1 MKRSTLPALA
11 LALALPLAAVQVA
24 PLPEAD
30 AQTATVNVN
39 STEVRARLAAQAI
52 EEMINEYREANGL
65 HPLVTHKL
73 YDEQALAWS
82 RHMIAD
88 QDDPHWGKPQYDSK
102 GAMVAPGSFRHSD
115 MKKWGHSGENIIV
128 QGYYADTYTEWKRV
142 AEQLFEGWR
151 NSPVHNENLLRAD
164 AQGMGLGLVRDED
177 GNVWGTTM
185 FFIDAIPVNVVGER
199 GEKWLSADDVT
210 KSAKNSGAPFYVPE
224 GARARLGVGA
234 VAQPRDTKGY
244 AVTYDIVEGSG
255 KDALQIR
262 VLRTSANGKL
272 VLDKAASAA
281 RGLDPVAGGTAGSVS
296 TPGTGKPSSAPTSSA
311 PKPHAQTPPAP
322 KSHAQ
327 TPPAPTS
334 VAQPSTTPA
343 VPELPQPPKPTP
355 TLKEIPSKTGG
366 TSTATATETV
376 TATAAANSTTA
387 QQPTEEQPAPA
398 DEQSSST
405 AGIVAGVVAALL
417 VALGAAAVALPMVAP
432 DLAAQLGLPRIG

>member
-11 LALALPLAAVQVA
+11 LALALPLAAVQIA

-52 EEMINEYREANGL
+52 EEMINEYRAANGL

-82 RHMIAD
+82 RQMIAD
-88 QDDPHWGKPQYDSK
+88 QDDPRWGKPQYDAN
-102 GAMVAPGSFRHSD
+102 GAMTRAGSFRHSD
-115 MKKWGHSGENIIV
+115 MGEWGHSGENIIV
-128 QGYYADTYTEWKRV
+128 QGYYADTDTEWKRV

-185 FFIDAIPVNVVGER
+185 FFIDAIPVNVQGR
-199 GEKWLSADDVT
+199 GEAQLAPDGVT
-210 KSAKNSGAPFYVPE
+210 QSAKKSDAPFYVPE
-224 GARARLGVGA
+224 GARQRLGVGA

-255 KDALQIR
+255 KDALRFR

-281 RGLDPVAGGTAGSVS
+281 RGLDPAAGGTVGGTS
-296 TPGTGKPSSAPTSSA
+296 TQKTEKTSSA
-311 PKPHAQTPPAP
+311 QIPL
-322 KSHAQ
+322 
-327 TPPAPTS
+327 APTS
-334 VAQPSTTPA
+334 VAQPSMTPS
-343 VPELPQPPKPTP
+343 VPELPPAPKPTP
-355 TLKEIPSKTGG
+355 TLKEVVPKTGG
-366 TSTATATETV
+366 TSTAAATATATATATTSER
-376 TATAAANSTTA
+376 ATAAATNSTTA

-405 AGIVAGVVAALL
+405 AGIVVGVVAALL
-417 VALGAAAVALPMVAP
+417 VALGAAAVALPVVAP

>member
-11 LALALPLAAVQVA
+11 LALALPLAAVQIA

-128 QGYYADTYTEWKRV
+128 QGYYADTDTEWKRV

-185 FFIDAIPVNVVGER
+185 FFIDTIPVNVQGR
-199 GEKWLSADDVT
+199 GEAQLAPDGVT
-210 KSAKNSGAPFYVPE
+210 QSAKKSDAPFYVPE

-234 VAQPRDTKGY
+234 VADPTDTKGY
-244 AVTYDIVEGSG
+244 AVSYDLVEGSG

-262 VLRTSANGKL
+262 VLRTSSNGKL

-281 RGLDPVAGGTAGSVS
+281 RGLDPVAGGTVGSVS
-296 TPGTGKPSSAPTSSA
+296 TPGTGKPSSA
-311 PKPHAQTPPAP
+311 
-322 KSHAQ
+322 Q

-334 VAQPSTTPA
+334 DAQPSTTPA

-387 QQPTEEQPAPA
+387 QQPTKEQPAPA
-398 DEQSSST
+398 DERSSST

>member
-11 LALALPLAAVQVA
+11 LALALPLAAVQIA

-128 QGYYADTYTEWKRV
+128 QGYYADTDTEWKRV

-185 FFIDAIPVNVVGER
+185 FFIDTIPVNVQGR
-199 GEKWLSADDVT
+199 GEAQLAPDGVT
-210 KSAKNSGAPFYVPE
+210 QSAKKSDAPFYVPE
-224 GARARLGVGA
+224 GARQRLGVGA
-234 VAQPRDTKGY
+234 VADPTDTKGY
-244 AVTYDIVEGSG
+244 AVSYDLVEGSG

-262 VLRTSANGKL
+262 VLRTSSNGKL

-281 RGLDPVAGGTAGSVS
+281 RGLDPVAGGTVGSVS
-296 TPGTGKPSSAPTSSA
+296 TPGTGKPSSA
-311 PKPHAQTPPAP
+311 
-322 KSHAQ
+322 Q

-334 VAQPSTTPA
+334 DAQPSTTPA

-387 QQPTEEQPAPA
+387 QQPTKEQPAPA
-398 DEQSSST
+398 DERSSST

>member
-11 LALALPLAAVQVA
+11 LALALPLAAVQIA

-65 HPLVTHKL
+65 HPLVTHML

-82 RHMIAD
+82 RQMIAD

-128 QGYYADTYTEWKRV
+128 QGYYADTDTEWKRV

-164 AQGMGLGLVRDED
+164 AQGMGIGLVRDED

-185 FFIDAIPVNVVGER
+185 FFIDAIPVNVQGR
-199 GEKWLSADDVT
+199 GEAQLAPDGVT
-210 KSAKNSGAPFYVPE
+210 QSAKKSDAPFYVPE
-224 GARARLGVGA
+224 GARQRLGVGA
-234 VAQPRDTKGY
+234 VADPTDTKGY
-244 AVTYDIVEGSG
+244 AVSYDLVEGSG

-262 VLRTSANGKL
+262 VLRTSSNGKL

-281 RGLDPVAGGTAGSVS
+281 RGLDPVAGGTVGSVS

-311 PKPHAQTPPAP
+311 PK
-322 KSHAQ
+322 SHAQ
-327 TPPAPTS
+327 TPPAPAS

-387 QQPTEEQPAPA
+387 QQPTKEQPAPA
-398 DEQSSST
+398 DERSSST
-405 AGIVAGVVAALL
+405 AGIGAGVVAALL

>member
-24 PLPEAD
+24 SLPEAG

-82 RHMIAD
+82 RQMIAD
-88 QDDPHWGKPQYDSK
+88 QDDPRWGKPQYNAN
-102 GAMVAPGSFRHSD
+102 GAMTRAGSFRHSD
-115 MKKWGHSGENIIV
+115 MGEWGHSGENIIV
-128 QGYYADTYTEWKRV
+128 QGYYADTDTEWKRV

-185 FFIDAIPVNVVGER
+185 FFIDAIPVNVQGR
-199 GEKWLSADDVT
+199 GEAQLTPDGVT
-210 KSAKNSGAPFYVPE
+210 QSAKKSDAPFYVPE
-224 GARARLGVGA
+224 GARQRLGVGA

-255 KDALQIR
+255 KDAIRFR

-281 RGLDPVAGGTAGSVS
+281 RGLDPAAGGTVGSVS
-296 TPGTGKPSSAPTSSA
+296 TPGTGKPSSAQTS
-311 PKPHAQTPPAP
+311 PAQI
-322 KSHAQ
+322 
-327 TPPAPTS
+327 PPAPTS
-334 VAQPSTTPA
+334 VAQPSTTPS
-343 VPELPQPPKPTP
+343 VPELPPAPKPTP
-355 TLKEIPSKTGG
+355 TLKEVVPKTGG
-366 TSTATATETV
+366 TSTAAATATATATTSER
-376 TATAAANSTTA
+376 ATAAATNSTTA

-405 AGIVAGVVAALL
+405 AGIVVGVVAALL

>member
-1 MKRSTLPALA
+1 MKWSTLPALA
-11 LALALPLAAVQVA
+11 LALALPLAAVQIA

-82 RHMIAD
+82 RQMIAD

-128 QGYYADTYTEWKRV
+128 QGYYADTDTEWKRV

-185 FFIDAIPVNVVGER
+185 FFIDAIPVNVQGR
-199 GEKWLSADDVT
+199 GEAQLAPDGVT
-210 KSAKNSGAPFYVPE
+210 QSAKKSDAPFYVPE
-224 GARARLGVGA
+224 GARQRLGVGA
-234 VAQPRDTKGY
+234 VADPTDTKGY
-244 AVTYDIVEGSG
+244 AVSYDLVEGSG

-262 VLRTSANGKL
+262 VLRTSSNGKL

-281 RGLDPVAGGTAGSVS
+281 RGLDPVAGGTVGSVS

-311 PKPHAQTPPAP
+311 PK
-322 KSHAQ
+322 SHAQ
-327 TPPAPTS
+327 TPPAPAS

-376 TATAAANSTTA
+376 TATAAANSTNT
-387 QQPTEEQPAPA
+387 QQPTKEQPAPA
-398 DEQSSST
+398 DERSSST

>member
-11 LALALPLAAVQVA
+11 LALALPLAAVQIA

-128 QGYYADTYTEWKRV
+128 QGYYADTDTEWKRV

-185 FFIDAIPVNVVGER
+185 FFIDAIPVNVQGR
-199 GEKWLSADDVT
+199 GEAQLAPDGVT
-210 KSAKNSGAPFYVPE
+210 QSAKKSDAPFYVPE
-224 GARARLGVGA
+224 GARQRLGVGA
-234 VAQPRDTKGY
+234 VADPTDTKGY
-244 AVTYDIVEGSG
+244 AVSYDLVEGSG

-262 VLRTSANGKL
+262 VLRTSSNGKL

-281 RGLDPVAGGTAGSVS
+281 RGLDPVAGGTVGSVS
-296 TPGTGKPSSAPTSSA
+296 TPGTGKPSSAPTSS
-311 PKPHAQTPPAP
+311 AP

-343 VPELPQPPKPTP
+343 VPELPQPPKPMP

-376 TATAAANSTTA
+376 TATAAANSTNT
-387 QQPTEEQPAPA
+387 QQPTKEQPAPA
-398 DEQSSST
+398 DERSSST

>member
-11 LALALPLAAVQVA
+11 LALALPLAAVQIA

-115 MKKWGHSGENIIV
+115 MRKWGHSGENIIV
-128 QGYYADTYTEWKRV
+128 QGYYADTDTEWKRV

-185 FFIDAIPVNVVGER
+185 FFIDTIPVNVQGR
-199 GEKWLSADDVT
+199 GEAQLAPDGVT
-210 KSAKNSGAPFYVPE
+210 QSAKKSDAPFYVPE
-224 GARARLGVGA
+224 GARQRLGVGA
-234 VAQPRDTKGY
+234 VADPTDTKGY
-244 AVTYDIVEGSG
+244 AVSYDLVEGSG

-262 VLRTSANGKL
+262 VLRTSSNGKL

-281 RGLDPVAGGTAGSVS
+281 RGLDPVAGGTVGSVS
-296 TPGTGKPSSAPTSSA
+296 TPGTGKPSSA
-311 PKPHAQTPPAP
+311 
-322 KSHAQ
+322 Q

-334 VAQPSTTPA
+334 DAQPSTTPA

-387 QQPTEEQPAPA
+387 QQPTKEQPAPA
-398 DEQSSST
+398 DERSSST

>member
-11 LALALPLAAVQVA
+11 LALALPLAAVQIA

-82 RHMIAD
+82 RQMIAD
-88 QDDPHWGKPQYDSK
+88 QDDPRWGRPQYNSK

-115 MKKWGHSGENIIV
+115 MGEWGHSGENIIV
-128 QGYYADTYTEWKRV
+128 QGYYADTDTEWKRV

-210 KSAKNSGAPFYVPE
+210 QSAKKSGAPFYVPE

-234 VAQPRDTKGY
+234 MADPKDTKGY
-244 AVTYDIVEGSG
+244 AVTYDIVEGSA

-262 VLRTSANGKL
+262 VLRTSSNGKL

-281 RGLDPVAGGTAGSVS
+281 RGLDPVAGGTVGGTS
-296 TPGTGKPSSAPTSSA
+296 TQKTEKTST
-311 PKPHAQTPPAP
+311 AQI
-322 KSHAQ
+322 
-327 TPPAPTS
+327 PPAPTS
-334 VAQPSTTPA
+334 VAQPSTTPS
-343 VPELPQPPKPTP
+343 VPELPPAPKPTP
-355 TLKEIPSKTGG
+355 TLKEVAPKTGG
-366 TSTATATETV
+366 TSTAAAT
-376 TATAAANSTTA
+376 NSTTA

-405 AGIVAGVVAALL
+405 AGIVVGVVAALL

>member
-11 LALALPLAAVQVA
+11 LALALPLAAVQIA

-65 HPLVTHKL
+65 HPLVTHML

-82 RHMIAD
+82 RQMIAD

-128 QGYYADTYTEWKRV
+128 QGYYADTDTEWKRV

-185 FFIDAIPVNVVGER
+185 FFIDTIPVNVQGR
-199 GEKWLSADDVT
+199 GEAQLAPDGVT
-210 KSAKNSGAPFYVPE
+210 QSAKKSDAPFYVPE

-234 VAQPRDTKGY
+234 VADPTDTKGY
-244 AVTYDIVEGSG
+244 AVSYDLVEGSG

-262 VLRTSANGKL
+262 VLRTSSNGKL

-281 RGLDPVAGGTAGSVS
+281 RGLDPVAGGTVGSVS
-296 TPGTGKPSSAPTSSA
+296 TPGTGKPSSA
-311 PKPHAQTPPAP
+311 
-322 KSHAQ
+322 Q

-334 VAQPSTTPA
+334 DAQPSTTPA

-387 QQPTEEQPAPA
+387 QQPTKEQPAPA
-398 DEQSSST
+398 DERSSST

>member
-11 LALALPLAAVQVA
+11 LALALPLAAVQIA

-65 HPLVTHKL
+65 HPLVTHML

-82 RHMIAD
+82 RQMIAD

-128 QGYYADTYTEWKRV
+128 QGYYADTDTEWKRV

-185 FFIDAIPVNVVGER
+185 FFIDAIPVNVQGR
-199 GEKWLSADDVT
+199 GEAQLAPDDVT
-210 KSAKNSGAPFYVPE
+210 QSAKKSDAPF
-224 GARARLGVGA
+224 ACR
-234 VAQPRDTKGY
+234 
-244 AVTYDIVEGSG
+244 
-255 KDALQIR
+255 
-262 VLRTSANGKL
+262 
-272 VLDKAASAA
+272 
-281 RGLDPVAGGTAGSVS
+281 
-296 TPGTGKPSSAPTSSA
+296 
-311 PKPHAQTPPAP
+311 
-322 KSHAQ
+322 
-327 TPPAPTS
+327 
-334 VAQPSTTPA
+334 
-343 VPELPQPPKPTP
+343 
-355 TLKEIPSKTGG
+355 
-366 TSTATATETV
+366 
-376 TATAAANSTTA
+376 
-387 QQPTEEQPAPA
+387 
-398 DEQSSST
+398 
-405 AGIVAGVVAALL
+405 
-417 VALGAAAVALPMVAP
+417 
-432 DLAAQLGLPRIG
+432 

>member
-11 LALALPLAAVQVA
+11 LALALPLAAVQIA

-65 HPLVTHKL
+65 HPLVTHML

-82 RHMIAD
+82 RQMIAD

-128 QGYYADTYTEWKRV
+128 QGYYADTDTEWKRV

-185 FFIDAIPVNVVGER
+185 FFIDAIPVNVQGR
-199 GEKWLSADDVT
+199 GEAQLAADGVT
-210 KSAKNSGAPFYVPE
+210 QSAKKSDAPFYVPE

-234 VAQPRDTKGY
+234 VADPTDTKGY
-244 AVTYDIVEGSG
+244 AVSYDLVEGSG

-262 VLRTSANGKL
+262 VLRTSSNGKL

-281 RGLDPVAGGTAGSVS
+281 RGLDPVAGGTVGSVS
-296 TPGTGKPSSAPTSSA
+296 TPGTGKPSSA
-311 PKPHAQTPPAP
+311 
-322 KSHAQ
+322 Q

-334 VAQPSTTPA
+334 DAQPSTTPA

-387 QQPTEEQPAPA
+387 QQPTKEQPAPA
-398 DEQSSST
+398 DERSSST

>member
-11 LALALPLAAVQVA
+11 LALALPLAAVQIA

-128 QGYYADTYTEWKRV
+128 QGYYADTDTEWKRV

-185 FFIDAIPVNVVGER
+185 FFIDAIPVNVQGR
-199 GEKWLSADDVT
+199 GEAQLAPDGVT
-210 KSAKNSGAPFYVPE
+210 QSAKKSDAPFYVPE
-224 GARARLGVGA
+224 GARQRLGVGA
-234 VAQPRDTKGY
+234 VADPTDTKGY
-244 AVTYDIVEGSG
+244 AVSYDLVEGSG
-255 KDALQIR
+255 KDALRIR
-262 VLRTSANGKL
+262 VLRTSSNGKL

-281 RGLDPVAGGTAGSVS
+281 RGLDPVAGGTVGSVS
-296 TPGTGKPSSAPTSSA
+296 TPGTGKPSSAPTSS
-311 PKPHAQTPPAP
+311 AP

-343 VPELPQPPKPTP
+343 VPELPQPPKPMP

-376 TATAAANSTTA
+376 TATAAANSTNT
-387 QQPTEEQPAPA
+387 QQPTKEQPAPA
-398 DEQSSST
+398 DERSSST

>member
-11 LALALPLAAVQVA
+11 LALALPLAAVQIA

-128 QGYYADTYTEWKRV
+128 QGYYADTDTEWKRV

-185 FFIDAIPVNVVGER
+185 FFIDTIPVNVQGR
-199 GEKWLSADDVT
+199 GEAQLAPDGVT
-210 KSAKNSGAPFYVPE
+210 QSAKKSDAPFYVPE

-234 VAQPRDTKGY
+234 VADPKDTKGY
-244 AVTYDIVEGSG
+244 AVSYDLVEGSG

-262 VLRTSANGKL
+262 VLRTSSNGKL

-281 RGLDPVAGGTAGSVS
+281 RGLDPVAGGTVGSVS

-311 PKPHAQTPPAP
+311 PT
-322 KSHAQ
+322 SHAQ
-327 TPPAPTS
+327 TPPAPAS

-387 QQPTEEQPAPA
+387 QQPTKEQPAPA
-398 DEQSSST
+398 DERSSST

>member
-11 LALALPLAAVQVA
+11 LALALPLAAVQIA

-128 QGYYADTYTEWKRV
+128 QGYYADTDTEWKRV

-185 FFIDAIPVNVVGER
+185 FFIDTIPVNVQGR
-199 GEKWLSADDVT
+199 GEAQLAPDGVT
-210 KSAKNSGAPFYVPE
+210 QSAKKSDAPFYVPE

-234 VAQPRDTKGY
+234 VADPKDTKGY
-244 AVTYDIVEGSG
+244 AVSYDLVEGSG

-262 VLRTSANGKL
+262 VLRTSSNGKL

-281 RGLDPVAGGTAGSVS
+281 RGLDPVAGGTVGSVS
-296 TPGTGKPSSAPTSSA
+296 TPGTGKPSSAPT
-311 PKPHAQTPPAP
+311 PP
-322 KSHAQ
+322 AQ

-334 VAQPSTTPA
+334 DAQPSTTPA

-376 TATAAANSTTA
+376 TATAAANSTNT
-387 QQPTEEQPAPA
+387 QQPTKEQPAPA
-398 DEQSSST
+398 DERSSST

>member
-11 LALALPLAAVQVA
+11 LALALPLAAVQIA

-115 MKKWGHSGENIIV
+115 MQKWGHSGENIIV
-128 QGYYADTYTEWKRV
+128 QGYYADTDTEWKRV

-185 FFIDAIPVNVVGER
+185 FFIDAIPVNVQGR
-199 GEKWLSADDVT
+199 GEAQLAPDGVT
-210 KSAKNSGAPFYVPE
+210 QSAKKSDAPFYVPE

-234 VAQPRDTKGY
+234 VADPKDTKGY
-244 AVTYDIVEGSG
+244 AVSYDLVEGSG

-262 VLRTSANGKL
+262 VLRTSSNGKL

-281 RGLDPVAGGTAGSVS
+281 RGLDPVAGGTVGSVS
-296 TPGTGKPSSAPTSSA
+296 TPGTGKPSSAPISS
-311 PKPHAQTPPAP
+311 AP

-327 TPPAPTS
+327 TPPAPAS

-387 QQPTEEQPAPA
+387 QQPTKEQPAPA
-398 DEQSSST
+398 DERSSST

>member
-11 LALALPLAAVQVA
+11 LALALPLAAVQIA

-128 QGYYADTYTEWKRV
+128 QGYYADTDTEWKRV

-185 FFIDAIPVNVVGER
+185 FFIDTIPVNVQGR
-199 GEKWLSADDVT
+199 GEAQLAPDGVT
-210 KSAKNSGAPFYVPE
+210 QSAKKSDAPFYVPE

-234 VAQPRDTKGY
+234 VADPKDTKGY
-244 AVTYDIVEGSG
+244 AVSYDLVEGSG

-262 VLRTSANGKL
+262 VLRTSSNGKL

-281 RGLDPVAGGTAGSVS
+281 RGLDPVAGGTVGSVS
-296 TPGTGKPSSAPTSSA
+296 TPGTGKPSSA
-311 PKPHAQTPPAP
+311 
-322 KSHAQ
+322 Q

-334 VAQPSTTPA
+334 DAQPSTTPA

-387 QQPTEEQPAPA
+387 QQPTKEQPAPA
-398 DEQSSST
+398 DERSSST

>member
-11 LALALPLAAVQVA
+11 LALALPLAAVQIA

-82 RHMIAD
+82 RQMIAD

-115 MKKWGHSGENIIV
+115 MRKWGHSGENIIV
-128 QGYYADTYTEWKRV
+128 QGYYADTDAEWKRV
-142 AEQLFEGWR
+142 AEELFTGWR

-210 KSAKNSGAPFYVPE
+210 KSAKKSDAPFYVPE

-234 VAQPRDTKGY
+234 VADPKDTKGY
-244 AVTYDIVEGSG
+244 AVSYDLVEGSG
-255 KDALQIR
+255 KDALRIR

-281 RGLDPVAGGTAGSVS
+281 RGLDPAAGGTVGGTS
-296 TPGTGKPSSAPTSSA
+296 TQKTEKTS
-311 PKPHAQTPPAP
+311 PAQI
-322 KSHAQ
+322 
-327 TPPAPTS
+327 PPAPTS
-334 VAQPSTTPA
+334 VAQPSTTPS
-343 VPELPQPPKPTP
+343 VPELPPAPKPTP
-355 TLKEIPSKTGG
+355 TLKEVVPKTGG
-366 TSTATATETV
+366 TSTAAATAPATATASER
-376 TATAAANSTTA
+376 ATAAATNSTTA

-405 AGIVAGVVAALL
+405 AGIVVGVVAALL

>member
-11 LALALPLAAVQVA
+11 LALALPLAAVQIA

-65 HPLVTHKL
+65 HPLVTHML

-82 RHMIAD
+82 RQMIAD

-128 QGYYADTYTEWKRV
+128 QGYYADTDTEWKRV

-185 FFIDAIPVNVVGER
+185 FFIDTIPVNVQGR
-199 GEKWLSADDVT
+199 GEAQLAPDGVT
-210 KSAKNSGAPFYVPE
+210 QSAKKSDAPFYVPE
-224 GARARLGVGA
+224 GARQRLGVGA
-234 VAQPRDTKGY
+234 VADPTDTKGY
-244 AVTYDIVEGSG
+244 AVSYDLVEGSG

-262 VLRTSANGKL
+262 VLRTSSNGKL

-281 RGLDPVAGGTAGSVS
+281 RGLDPVAGGTVGSVS
-296 TPGTGKPSSAPTSSA
+296 TPGTGKPSSA
-311 PKPHAQTPPAP
+311 
-322 KSHAQ
+322 Q

-334 VAQPSTTPA
+334 DAQPSTTPA

-387 QQPTEEQPAPA
+387 QQPTKEQPAPA
-398 DEQSSST
+398 DERSSST

>member
-11 LALALPLAAVQVA
+11 LALALPLAAVQIA

-128 QGYYADTYTEWKRV
+128 QGYYADTDTEWKRV

-185 FFIDAIPVNVVGER
+185 FFIDAIPVNVQGR
-199 GEKWLSADDVT
+199 GEAQLAADDVT
-210 KSAKNSGAPFYVPE
+210 KSAKKSGAPFYVPE

-234 VAQPRDTKGY
+234 VADPKDTKGY
-244 AVTYDIVEGSG
+244 AVSYDLVEGSG

-262 VLRTSANGKL
+262 VLRTSSNGKL

-281 RGLDPVAGGTAGSVS
+281 RGLDPVAGGTVGSVS
-296 TPGTGKPSSAPTSSA
+296 TPGTGKPSSAPTSS
-311 PKPHAQTPPAP
+311 AP

-355 TLKEIPSKTGG
+355 TLKKIPSKTGG

-376 TATAAANSTTA
+376 TATAAANSTIT
-387 QQPTEEQPAPA
+387 QQPTKEQPAPA
-398 DEQSSST
+398 DERSSST

>member
-11 LALALPLAAVQVA
+11 LALALPLAAVQAA

-30 AQTATVNVN
+30 AQTATVDVN

-88 QDDPHWGKPQYDSK
+88 QDDPRWDKPQYDSK

-128 QGYYADTYTEWKRV
+128 QGYYADTDTEWKRV

-234 VAQPRDTKGY
+234 VADPKDTKGY
-244 AVTYDIVEGSG
+244 AVSYDLVEGSG

-262 VLRTSANGKL
+262 VLRTSSNGKL

-281 RGLDPVAGGTAGSVS
+281 RGLDPVAGGTVGGTS
-296 TPGTGKPSSAPTSSA
+296 TQKTEKTSSA
-311 PKPHAQTPPAP
+311 QI
-322 KSHAQ
+322 
-327 TPPAPTS
+327 PPAPTS
-334 VAQPSTTPA
+334 VAQPSTTPS
-343 VPELPQPPKPTP
+343 VPELPPAPKPTP
-355 TLKEIPSKTGG
+355 TLKEVVPKTGG
-366 TSTATATETV
+366 TSTAAATATAIATATASER
-376 TATAAANSTTA
+376 ATAAATNSTTG
-387 QQPTEEQPAPA
+387 QQPTKEQPAPA
-398 DEQSSST
+398 DERSSST
-405 AGIVAGVVAALL
+405 AGIVVGVAAALL

-432 DLAAQLGLPRIG
+432 DLAAQLGPPRIG